1 MLMSLT
7 SVPRKSV
14 EQNILETMIRHVQNK
29 ELIWD
34 SQHSSNQGQVVPDKS
49 GGLLQWTNVV
59 SKGWATDIIYLDFCK
74 ALDMVPYHILTF
86 KLQRD

>member
-29 ELIWD
+29 ELI
-34 SQHSSNQGQVVPDKS
+34 
-49 GGLLQWTNVV
+49 
-59 SKGWATDIIYLDFCK
+59 
-74 ALDMVPYHILTF
+74 
-86 KLQRD
+86 